1 MYLIPDWNTNDDVGG
16 ACGQVLLLFVVTL
29 MINGACISQQP
40 VEKKFWVAP
49 LIITRASF
57 GMMIPWSFLRL
68 NEILR

>member
-1 MYLIPDWNTNDDVGG
+1 MAMALYLAGIPMMMLG
-16 ACGQVLLLFVVTL
+16 ASGQVLLLFVVTL
-29 MINGACISQQP
+29 MINGACISQQ